1 MISRYET
8 SSAAHDWSETR
19 PLTQVLTR
27 RLCTYTAR
35 PREAEKSARSIRWH
49 CVFSKCQQ
57 YNFMADRL
65 RMSLNCCS
73 LSPANFV
80 PGSTRP
86 GTQLPLASKR
96 YRRLPANSGTGCLC
110 SNGGYSRR
118 LTSTSL
124 VRKIA
129 TALRSFSTVT
139 ARKFSNTKAF
149 SISNITTVQL
159 SLQAPWRFHLRGSRH
174 VN

>member
-57 YNFMADRL
+57 YNFMANRL

-80 PGSTRP
+80 PGSTCP

-118 LTSTSL
+118 LTLLSL
-124 VRKIA
+124 VRSIA
-129 TALRSFSTVT
+129 TVLQIFPTVI
-139 ARKFSNTKAF
+139 ARKL
-149 SISNITTVQL
+149 SNIKSLSMSASSAVPLGPLAQL
-159 SLQAPWRFHLRGSRH
+159 FARSGHI
-174 VN
+174 N